1 MRVSMWFVW
10 AGLLILQNFAF
21 TAVSRARN
29 SGSLRRHMIAAI
41 FSNGIC
47 FVGQVLAVD
56 AFMKIL
62 SGKFGIRQ
70 AIFAGVFY
78 TAFTLLGSLAAH
90 QYALK
95 TEKGKSSVG
104 ANSKYAQIPVE
115 ELAKVKRHLG
125 IAIVEP
131 AKVPVEVTLP
141 EVTLPEV
148 TLPEV
153 TLPKEK
159 PTDVPEIDAA
169 QRLLKEAQRVAK
181 LRKAELNALEDR
193 LYKGKQLT
201 GVAANG

>member
-41 FSNGIC
+41 FSNGIW

-115 ELAKVKRHLG
+115 EWATVKRHLG

-131 AKVPVEVTLP
+131 AKVPV
-141 EVTLPEV
+141 EV

>member
-41 FSNGIC
+41 FSNGIW

-115 ELAKVKRHLG
+115 EWATVKRHLG

-141 EVTLPEV
+141 E
-148 TLPEV
+148 
-153 TLPKEK
+153 EK